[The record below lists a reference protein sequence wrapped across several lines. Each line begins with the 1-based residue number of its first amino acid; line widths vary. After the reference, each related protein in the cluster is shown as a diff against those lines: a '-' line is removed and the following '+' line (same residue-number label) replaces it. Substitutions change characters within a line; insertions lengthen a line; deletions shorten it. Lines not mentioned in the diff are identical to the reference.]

1 MSNDQQ
7 ETQTKPTSL
16 AGWKKA
22 KRHTVTL
29 PSAAVVEIE
38 LPDLPE
44 LVKTGGIPNDLVDIA
59 IGVAS
64 GKKVSREDI
73 VQQADFFNKLCAI
86 TVVEPKVTEEDFAS
100 GALPFEDKEM
110 LVEFATRQ
118 RDLDAVSHHLAGL
131 ETSKS
136 FRAARGLIGGI
147 EDLEDV

>member
-29 PSAAVVEIE
+29 PSAAVVEI
-38 LPDLPE
+38 
-44 LVKTGGIPNDLVDIA
+44 
-59 IGVAS
+59 
-64 GKKVSREDI
+64 EDI